1 MGAACGETLSHDLE
15 RLLTRALAGLDA
27 GESHRARA
35 LAQSALGLAKA
46 AADTAMEARALA
58 CLAYCDRLAFRLQ
71 RAADTSQRAVH
82 LFQATG
88 DIAGEIDA
96 LNTLAHTSIML
107 GRDIEALEAALLGVK
122 LAEQHGSPHQLALA
136 FNCLGVVCAWGG
148 YFSEADDACARA
160 CEVARHCAPIRS
172 AYQPCLNRAFA
183 EQLRLAKGRYEAGHQ
198 PDLERLDQLVG
209 EYRRMEEGGAAT
221 FLASG
226 FGLMG
231 PVMSCVI
238 AGFLACWRG
247 DASTADAEL
256 RAARASLGKLGFTL
270 WLNAYADWLEAEIAC
285 VRQDWTAA
293 QALVTR
299 MTAASDKRAHEQLSR
314 MGYLLLHHI
323 HERQGLEALAGQA
336 LRQLWCLERRV
347 RADNL
352 ASRARVV
359 GWQLTARQS
368 EAELLELKMNSRQF
382 ERWSFEDALT
392 RIANRRCLEQN
403 LSNAL
408 RLASDLGQAVSIAF
422 IDVDGFKAINDRF
435 GHAVGDRVLS
445 ALASILSAQVREDD
459 LPARLAGD
467 EFVVLFTRTDC
478 ALAAQIC
485 LRIVCAVRD
494 FDWEAISPGL
504 RVSISLGVAQAEA
517 GDSVDALLHRGDL
530 AMYLDKK
537 DAMHTHRFLRMS
549 DTHATHGDDRRELDG
564 PRRARARHRSEAHV
578 GL

>member
-1 MGAACGETLSHDLE
+1 MRPACGETLGHDLD
-15 RLLTRALAGLDA
+15 RLLMAALARLDA
-27 GESHRARA
+27 GESNRARA

-46 AADTAMEARALA
+46 AADMPMEARALA

-71 RAADTSQRAVH
+71 RAADTSQRAVQ

-88 DIAGEIDA
+88 NIAGEIDA
-96 LNTLAHTSIML
+96 LNTLGHTSIML

-122 LAEQHGSPHQLALA
+122 LAERHGSNPQLALA
-136 FNCLGVVCAWGG
+136 YNCLGVVCAWGG

-160 CEVARHCAPIRS
+160 SEVAVHSTPVLS

-183 EQLRLAKGRYEAGHQ
+183 EQLRLAKGRYEAGRE
-198 PDLERLDQLVG
+198 PDLERLDHLVG
-209 EYRRMEEGGAAT
+209 EYRRMEQAGTAV

-231 PVMSCVI
+231 AIMSSVI

-247 DASTADAEL
+247 DSNTANIEL
-256 RAARASLGKLGFTL
+256 RSARAYLGKLGSAM

-285 VRQDWTAA
+285 VRQDWASA
-293 QALVTR
+293 QTLAMR
-299 MTAASDKRAHEQLSR
+299 MTTASDKRELEQLTR

-323 HERQGLEALAGQA
+323 HERQGQEALASQA
-336 LRQLWCLERRV
+336 LRNLWCLERRV

-352 ASRARVV
+352 ASRTRVV

-368 EAELLELKMNSRQF
+368 EAELHELKVSSRQF

-408 RLASDLGQAVSIAF
+408 RLASDRGQATSIAF
-422 IDVDGFKAINDRF
+422 IDVDGFKGINDQF

-445 ALASILSAQVREDD
+445 ALASILVAQVREDD

-467 EFVVLFTRTDC
+467 EFVVLFARADS

-485 LRIVCAVRD
+485 ERIVCAVRD
-494 FDWEAISPGL
+494 FAWEAISSGL
-504 RVSISLGVAQAEA
+504 HVSISVGVAQAQE
-517 GDSVDALLHRGDL
+517 GDSVDTLLHRGDL
-530 AMYLDKK
+530 AMYIDKR
-537 DAMHTHRFLRMS
+537 AEMRLHRF
-549 DTHATHGDDRRELDG
+549 HPVGD
-564 PRRARARHRSEAHV
+564 ARATRCNALGGPVRALEWQRPEAHV
-578 GL
+578 GF